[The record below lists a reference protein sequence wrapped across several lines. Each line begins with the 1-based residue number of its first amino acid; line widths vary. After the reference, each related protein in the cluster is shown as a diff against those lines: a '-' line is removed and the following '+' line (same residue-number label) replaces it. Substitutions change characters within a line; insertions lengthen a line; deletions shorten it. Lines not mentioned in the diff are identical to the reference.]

1 MDAFAPRTFEEALEV
16 KAAHHEAV
24 PVMGGTDVIVDVN
37 FGRLRPPSLLDL
49 SRIDELSSW
58 HRTNGSVFLGA
69 GMTFARIAR
78 EMGEFR
84 PLAEAALTVGS
95 PQIRNRATIGG
106 NLATASP
113 AGDGI
118 PPLAAWDAQI
128 VIASVGGRRR
138 RIRWDEFLLGPK
150 RTVLEHD
157 ELIAGVEWKVADGPG
172 SFAKIGPRNAN
183 VIAVAG
189 VCVQLDEPSR
199 SVRVALGSV
208 GPTVLRAHEAESLA
222 AEAIPWDEPGE
233 GLPQEALTAFGDLV
247 ARAATP
253 IDDLRGSADFRRH
266 VVAQLSRRLLT
277 WTLEDRRC

>member
-1 MDAFAPRTFEEALEV
+1 MDAFVPRTFEEALEV

-24 PVMGGTDVIVDVN
+24 PVMGGTDLMVDVN

-49 SRIDELSSW
+49 SRVDELSSW

-78 EMGEFR
+78 ELGEFR

-95 PQIRNRATIGG
+95 AQIRSRATIGG

-118 PPLAAWDAQI
+118 PPLAAWDAEI

-138 RIRWDEFLLGPK
+138 RIPWHEFLLGPK

-208 GPTVLRAHEAESLA
+208 GPTVLRAYEAESLA

-233 GLPQEALTAFGDLV
+233 GLPQEALTAFGELV
-247 ARAATP
+247 AAAATP
-253 IDDLRGSADFRRH
+253 INDLRGSAEFRRH
-266 VVAQLSRRLLT
+266 AVAQLSRRLLA
-277 WTLEDRRC
+277 WTLEDR